1 MDLIAEMV
9 LGYVDEQIAESLK
22 PDLDVRILRYRDDY
36 RILSQSDADAWA
48 ALAVISAAHRE
59 VGMKLSDQ
67 KTSLHANI
75 ITGAVK
81 PDKWRAI
88 ELGDVGEGTIQQQL
102 LRLQAFGEEF
112 SNSGSLKKLLS
123 QFHERIYEAGRVT
136 EYPAVQVSIAAG
148 YPARTTIGNLRPRG
162 HPEKTAW
169 KRVSGRRS
177 SRTHGTQG
185 RWTCIGGRTMP
196 NWSRWWKG
204 SGTSIAATSTDLG
217 GVDQSLSVPF
227 GIS

>member
-1 MDLIAEMV
+1 MDLIAETV

-88 ELGDVGEGTIQQQL
+88 ELGDVGDGTIQQQL

-136 EYPAVQVSIAAG
+136 EYPAVQVSIAADTRPG
-148 YPARTTIGNLRPRG
+148 RRLGTFVLGDTQRRQPGRECPGEGHREPMVLKAAGRASVVGPCRTGRGGGKGLGRALQRLRPIWAG
-162 HPEKTAW
+162 
-169 KRVSGRRS
+169 
-177 SRTHGTQG
+177 
-185 RWTCIGGRTMP
+185 WT
-196 NWSRWWKG
+196 K
-204 SGTSIAATSTDLG
+204 A
-217 GVDQSLSVPF
+217 
-227 GIS
+227 